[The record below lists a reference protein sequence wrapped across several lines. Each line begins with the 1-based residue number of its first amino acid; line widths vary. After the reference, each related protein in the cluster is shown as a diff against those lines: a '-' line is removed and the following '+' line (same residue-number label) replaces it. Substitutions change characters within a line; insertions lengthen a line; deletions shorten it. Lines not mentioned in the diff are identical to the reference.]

1 MTGKAHKIS
10 RLATG
15 IALAATIAAFA
26 APAAVAGS
34 VLDGRSP
41 DTRDAAMATHDSFN
55 GLDPWMARVIA
66 AHQQSLTP
74 PDGRSPDTID
84 AAMATH
90 DAFNGLDP
98 WMARVIAA
106 HQRSLTPPDGRS
118 PDTID
123 AALQAHNPVVTVVT
137 PNGFAWDDFG
147 IGFAAAAGAM
157 LLLAGLRMGL
167 HTARR
172 REAVTGS
179 AASV

>member
-26 APAAVAGS
+26 APAALASS
-34 VLDGRSP
+34 VPDGRSP
-41 DTRDAAMATHDSFN
+41 DTRDAATATRDSFN

-66 AHQQSLTP
+66 AHQQSLSP
-74 PDGRSPDTID
+74 SDGRSPDT
-84 AAMATH
+84 
-90 DAFNGLDP
+90 
-98 WMARVIAA
+98 R
-106 HQRSLTPPDGRS
+106 
-118 PDTID
+118 D

-147 IGFAAAAGAM
+147 IGFAAAAGSM
-157 LLLAGLRMGL
+157 LLLAGLRVGV
-167 HTARR
+167 HAARR
-172 REAVTGS
+172 REPVTGS